1 MLTSSRKKSPKASS
15 VTTMHLH
22 LVLLAVTRAV
32 KFTRRRL
39 DKFKELLTSPLGE
52 IARGSG
58 RRLST
63 LRRNLH
69 HLLNL
74 LLIKAQSK
82 ERALVD
88 NSQSPRLSRVV
99 QLKLRLA
106 ANQPSR
112 LHLLLSNN
120 ASLTK
125 F

>member
-1 MLTSSRKKSPKASS
+1 
-15 VTTMHLH
+15 MHLH

-32 KFTRRRL
+32 KFTHRRL
-39 DKFKELLTSPLGE
+39 DKLKELLTSPLGE

-88 NSQSPRLSRVV
+88 SQSPRLSRVV

-106 ANQPSR
+106 ANQPNR
-112 LHLLLSNN
+112 LHLLLSSSSS